1 MKCGQLVKDNGGN
14 IFLQKSCRKRGR
26 ETSSRRLWFFRK
38 FYIRSTQV
46 VSTFVLIHFGRLPL
60 GHTIKTNLMFLI
72 VDPEMWLFLIFD

>member
-1 MKCGQLVKDNGGN
+1 MGE
-14 IFLQKSCRKRGR
+14 IFLFKNHAENEAERLVPD
-26 ETSSRRLWFFRK
+26 LWFFRK

-72 VDPEMWLFLIFD
+72 VDPEMWLFLIFY

>member
-1 MKCGQLVKDNGGN
+1 MGE
-14 IFLQKSCRKRGR
+14 IFLFKNHA
-26 ETSSRRLWFFRK
+26 ENEAERLVPDHWFFRK

-72 VDPEMWLFLIFD
+72 VDPEVWLFLIFY